1 MAFTPKECPRPMSVE
16 NAQESESNYISIY
29 IDKNLP
35 AESNPISFD
44 HLLRLL
50 KDNANPDTFLS
61 QLYFTAD
68 RFLKR
73 LTSKQSIDHEMLHN
87 TILAIHRMERAAQ
100 SANKWAFLKL
110 IEDQMSAFV
119 CVTIARL
126 RTTTGIPDDTYS
138 LMQECSCVKQNAAY
152 RKMVELHEGK
162 MFNEIS
168 FIDVAKIK
176 PIAPVTDSDRTLARL
191 SPLRYKYIATMRRRQ
206 GGEIN
211 ATYVLP
217 FSHLYWLIA
226 DHKTNK
232 TFAEKLTLYSDEF
245 LLRLRDKNLDSTM
258 DNAHVR
264 NLAIALWRVENSS
277 RCDWWEENI
286 KACLDNFVRYQLTKL
301 ILDGTLENETINLL
315 LNVELLNQHEQL
327 RKLLGL
333 EAFVQSESEQ
343 DSDEEE
349 ETAVVQRPPHSSPL
363 PAEPST
369 STTTADAT
377 HQRSIEE
384 TVVVQRPPHS
394 IPLKKSF
401 RDVFPDFRTDS
412 GQLRHTF
419 DRYYGKED
427 KATGT
432 LKPIWDVLWTTVAF
446 EETVKYVKDNC
457 ITTKEFIPD
466 LIIDQCRK
474 KGDAAEAVYWTK
486 YYGLPKNK
494 QPSDI
499 QKNWNTERV
508 VRCDGRNMMNSSS
521 IRVA

>member
-1 MAFTPKECPRPMSVE
+1 
-16 NAQESESNYISIY
+16 
-29 IDKNLP
+29 
-35 AESNPISFD
+35 
-44 HLLRLL
+44 
-50 KDNANPDTFLS
+50 
-61 QLYFTAD
+61 
-68 RFLKR
+68 
-73 LTSKQSIDHEMLHN
+73 MLHN

-126 RTTTGIPDDTYS
+126 HTTTGIPDDTYS

-162 MFNEIS
+162 MFNERC

-277 RCDWWEENI
+277 RYDWWEENI

-349 ETAVVQRPPHSSPL
+349 ET
-363 PAEPST
+363 
-369 STTTADAT
+369 
-377 HQRSIEE
+377 
-384 TVVVQRPPHS
+384 VVVQRPPHS

-401 RDVFPDFRTDS
+401 PDVFPDFRTNS

-457 ITTKEFIPD
+457 ITTKDFIPD
-466 LIIDQCRK
+466 LIIDQCLK
-474 KGDAAEAVYWTK
+474 KGDVAEAVYWTK

-508 VRCDGRNMMNSSS
+508 VRPEHVPGFYELKEGIEIIEVATNEQVKEMIAHFETKERIAIDVESAIYTEPKRAALFQLASDQRVYLVDALFHEITDECLAQLAKS
-521 IRVA
+521 IFNNEKITKIGK